1 MNPYKSIWYRQEP
14 LGKKRKKKK
23 KKKDGEEAEGE
34 SAEQSTGAHHLQ
46 KDIQMAKEPTGS

>member
-14 LGKKRKKKK
+14 LGEKRK

>member
-14 LGKKRKKKK
+14 LGKKRK